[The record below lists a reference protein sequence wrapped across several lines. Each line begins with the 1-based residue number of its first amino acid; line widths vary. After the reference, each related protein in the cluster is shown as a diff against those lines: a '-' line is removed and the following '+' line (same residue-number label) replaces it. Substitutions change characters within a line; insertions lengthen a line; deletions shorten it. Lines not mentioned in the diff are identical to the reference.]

1 MKNKF
6 LSVLAAFGMVVSAT
20 YAQDEPMTNKN
31 GQAIMPVAGD
41 IGLGFNA
48 VPLLNFVG
56 NSFNGNTNN
65 TYAGSNRF
73 VSNFNDNAI
82 FGKYMIADDA
92 AIRMHL
98 RIAGTRASLNNSVFD
113 DTRNSPDSLVSDK
126 LVINNSLYILGSG
139 YEMRRGKGRVRGIF
153 GAEAFVG
160 YGRPDQ
166 RRYSYGNAFGLLN
179 PAPTSTDWD
188 AQGGVNSEA
197 ATAERMV
204 SRLGGSQFTV
214 GVRPFIG
221 IEYFF
226 APRISIGSEFGWG
239 ISYNRFGR
247 ANNTYEAFE
256 SSTGNVINRTEK
268 SDVSH
273 VTAVDTDNFNGALF
287 LMFYF

>member
-6 LSVLAAFGMVVSAT
+6 LSVLAALGIAASAVS
-20 YAQDEPMTNKN
+20 AQDEPMTNKN
-31 GQAIMPVAGD
+31 GQAIMPTAGD

-48 VPLLNFVG
+48 VPLLSFVG
-56 NSFNGNTNN
+56 NTFNGNTNN
-65 TYAGSNRF
+65 TYAGTNRF
-73 VSNFNDNAI
+73 VSNLNNNVI

-98 RIAGTRASLNNSVFD
+98 RIAGDRSSLNNSVYD
-113 DTRNSPDSLVSDK
+113 DTKNSPDSLVSDK
-126 LVINNSLYILGSG
+126 LVINNSLYVLGGG
-139 YEMRRGKGRVRGIF
+139 YEMRRGKGRIRGIF

-188 AQGGVNSEA
+188 TQGGVNNENPM
-197 ATAERMV
+197 AERMV
-204 SRLGGSQFTV
+204 SRLGGSQFTI

-221 IEYFF
+221 VEYFF

-247 ANNTYEAFE
+247 ATNTYEAFE
-256 SSTGNVINRTEK
+256 SSTGNVITRTEK
-268 SDVSH
+268 SNINH